1 MEENNLNTIAEQ
13 GKEFDDSEN
22 KIFELIEDHKY
33 FECRDELLKRDEVE
47 MTEILEDVIRDFDMN
62 MAIILF
68 RTLPKDS
75 AVEVF
80 SRFSKDNQLAIIDI
94 ITDAEIKNIVEELD
108 FDDKIDVLEEMPSN
122 LVDKILEKTPASERK
137 LINTFLMYK
146 EDSAGS
152 LMTPDYIN
160 LRKDMTVREAL
171 DHIKDVGL
179 ESETIYTCY
188 VLEKGRK
195 LEGIVSLR
203 TLVISDYNARIS
215 DIMREDI
222 IYVHVNDDQE
232 EVADIFRRYGFLAIP
247 VVDNERR
254 LVGIITIDDILDV
267 MEEETTEDIER
278 MGGVIDAHNREYL
291 DISIWGHVKAR
302 LPWLL
307 LLMCSYFI
315 TGGII
320 ASFEQTLS
328 KVISLVIYMP
338 MLMGTGGNSGS
349 QSSTLIVRGMAT
361 GDIDTGDWIKVA
373 WKEIRIGLI
382 IGICVSII
390 NVIRIIFLDHNSLGV
405 ALTVSCSMTLVVIF
419 SKLIGASL
427 PMLAKKIGIDPALM
441 AGPMMS
447 SITDMI
453 SLLTYFLMAMLFLGI

>member
-1 MEENNLNTIAEQ
+1 M
-13 GKEFDDSEN
+13 S
-22 KIFELIEDHKY
+22 
-33 FECRDELLKRDEVE
+33 
-47 MTEILEDVIRDFDMN
+47 EILEDIIRDFDMQS
-62 MAIILF
+62 AVILF

-80 SRFSKDNQLAIIDI
+80 SRLNTDNQLGLIDK
-94 ITDAEIKNIVEELD
+94 ITDAEIKNIIHELD
-108 FDDKIDVLEEMPSN
+108 FDDKIDILEEMPSN
-122 LVDKILEKTPASERK
+122 LVDKILEKTPKAERK
-137 LINTFLMYK
+137 QINTFLMYK

-160 LRKDMTVREAL
+160 LRKDMTVRQAL

-179 ESETIYTCY
+179 ASETIYTCY
-188 VLEKGRK
+188 VLEQGRK

-203 TLVISDYNARIS
+203 TLVVSDYEKKISDL
-215 DIMREDI
+215 MREEI

-232 EVADIFRRYGFLAIP
+232 AVADIFRRYGFLALP

-278 MGGVIDAHNREYL
+278 MGGVIDIHNKEYL
-291 DISIWGHVKAR
+291 DTSIMGHVKAR

-320 ASFEQTLS
+320 SSFEHTLS
-328 KVISLVIYMP
+328 KVIALVIYMP

-349 QSSTLIVRGMAT
+349 QSSTLIIRGMAT
-361 GDIDTGDWIKVA
+361 GDIELSDWYKVV
-373 WKEIRIGLI
+373 WKELRIGFI
-382 IGICVSII
+382 IGVCVSLV
-390 NVIRIIFLDHNSLGV
+390 NVLRIVFIDHNGIGV
-405 ALTVSCSMTLVVIF
+405 ALTVSFAMTLVVIIA
-419 SKLIGASL
+419 KLIGAML
-427 PMLAKKIGIDPALM
+427 PMIAKRIGIDPALM

-453 SLLTYFLMAMLFLGI
+453 SLLTYFLMAMVFLGI

>member
-1 MEENNLNTIAEQ
+1 MEENNTNTIAEQ
-13 GKEFDDSEN
+13 DKEFEDSEDR
-22 KIFELIEDHKY
+22 IFEMLEEHKY
-33 FECRDELLKRDEVE
+33 FECRDELLERDEVE

-160 LRKDMTVREAL
+160 LRKNMTVREAL

-419 SKLIGASL
+419 AKLIGASL

>member
-1 MEENNLNTIAEQ
+1 MEENNTNTIAEQ
-13 GKEFDDSEN
+13 DKEFEDSEDR
-22 KIFELIEDHKY
+22 IFEMLEEHKY
-33 FECRDELLKRDEVE
+33 FECRDELLERDEVE

-232 EVADIFRRYGFLAIP
+232 EVADIFKRYGFIAIP

-390 NVIRIIFLDHNSLGV
+390 NVIRIIFLDHNSIGV

-419 SKLIGASL
+419 AKLIGASL

>member
-1 MEENNLNTIAEQ
+1 MEENNTNTIAEQ
-13 GKEFDDSEN
+13 DKEFEDSEDR
-22 KIFELIEDHKY
+22 IFDLIVEHKY
-33 FECRDELLKRDEVE
+33 FECRDELLERDEVE
-47 MTEILEDVIRDFDMN
+47 MTEILEDVIRDFGMH

-80 SRFSKDNQLAIIDI
+80 SRFSTDNQLAIIDI
-94 ITDAEIKNIVEELD
+94 ITDAEIKNIIEELD

-146 EDSAGS
+146 DDSAGS

-160 LRKDMTVREAL
+160 LRKNMTVREAL

-188 VLEKGRK
+188 VLDKGRK

-215 DIMREDI
+215 DLMREDI

-278 MGGVIDAHNREYL
+278 MGGVIDAHNRDYL

-373 WKEIRIGLI
+373 WKELRVGLI
-382 IGICVSII
+382 IGVCVSLI
-390 NVIRIIFLDHNSLGV
+390 NVIRIIFLDHNSLEV

-419 SKLIGASL
+419 AKLIGASL

>member
-1 MEENNLNTIAEQ
+1 MEENNSNTIAEQ
-13 GKEFDDSEN
+13 DREFEDSED
-22 KIFELIEDHKY
+22 KIFELLEDHKY

-47 MTEILEDVIRDFDMN
+47 MSEILEDVIRDFGLK

-80 SRFSKDNQLAIIDI
+80 SRFSTDNQLAIIDI
-94 ITDAEIKNIVEELD
+94 ITDAEIKKIVEELD
-108 FDDKIDVLEEMPSN
+108 FDDKIDILEEMPSN

-160 LRKDMTVREAL
+160 LRKNMTVREAL

-188 VLEKGRK
+188 VLDKGRK
-195 LEGIVSLR
+195 LEGIISLR
-203 TLVISDYNARIS
+203 TLVISDYNTRVS
-215 DIMREDI
+215 DLMREDI

-232 EVADIFRRYGFLAIP
+232 AVADIFKRYGFLAIP

-278 MGGVIDAHNREYL
+278 MGGVIDQHNRDYL
-291 DISIWGHVKAR
+291 DISIMGHVKAR

-320 ASFEQTLS
+320 ASFEHTLS
-328 KVISLVIYMP
+328 KVIALVIYMP

-361 GDIDTGDWIKVA
+361 GDIETEDWLKVV
-373 WKEIRIGLI
+373 WKELRVGLI
-382 IGICVSII
+382 IGLCVSII
-390 NVIRIIFLDHNSLGV
+390 NVIRIIFLDHNSLEV
-405 ALTVSCSMTLVVIF
+405 ALTVSCAMTLVVIF
-419 SKLIGASL
+419 AKLIGASL

-453 SLLTYFLMAMLFLGI
+453 SLLTYFLMAMIFLGI